1 MTLRRKILLLIS
13 SLTFLIILAM
23 SGTYY
28 SLFNTQIKEHSHN
41 QVVTAFELVFDD
53 LETRTQDSIITIAR
67 FIASSLASPMYVTQL
82 FQDQY
87 DQLEQAWTVRE
98 VRKLIPY
105 VSTIT
110 NEIHKFGDLIGAT
123 EILIYNKQQTL
134 LALYRQQGEEIVTG
148 GYLPKVIDGE
158 LIPIHPDDD
167 WFTSLMDVEEIPRQ
181 AFPEGIL
188 PTYQEDI
195 PTTTISR
202 LSMHHGTLML
212 TFITPIM
219 QKGELGGVCV
229 IHVGI
234 DQQDVERYSRL
245 SGTQVNI
252 FAGTRLS
259 VGTLPEYTTLPDSPL
274 EVRQTLDLQTFQER
288 PPIVFSEAEIS
299 RQAYYQGLL
308 VLGDDEEV
316 LGAIAV
322 NYPRQH
328 EVESRRSFIL
338 LVIGITI
345 VFGAVSTAG
354 AFFLSAVIVRPITKL
369 IQLLQQLTQGDLGLN
384 IEVSGKDE
392 MSQLRLALKNM
403 IEKLRDVISIV
414 KSASNDVASGSQT
427 LNSTAGQISK
437 GTTKQAVSAEEA
449 SSSIEQMA
457 ANIKQN
463 AENAL
468 QTEKIG
474 MKAAENAR
482 ESGQAVM
489 KAVSAMQ
496 MIAKRTAVIEDIAR
510 QTRMLSLN
518 ATIEAARAQDQGKG
532 FAVVASEVRSLAE
545 RSQAAATE
553 INQLVGSSVDVAE
566 KAGNMLTKLVP
577 DIQKT
582 AELVQEISAASN
594 EQSSGAA
601 QISDAIQQLDQMI
614 QQNVLIAEDLSSTSE
629 KLSSQA
635 EQLRSAIEFFK
646 L

>member
-1 MTLRRKILLLIS
+1 MTLRRKILLLIF
-13 SLTFLIILAM
+13 SLTCLIILAM

-41 QVVTAFELVFDD
+41 QVVNAFELVFDD
-53 LETRTQDSIITIAR
+53 LEMRTQDSVATINR
-67 FIASSLASPMYVTQL
+67 FISSSLASPMYVMQL

-98 VRKLIPY
+98 VRKLVPY

-110 NEIHKFGDLIGAT
+110 NEIRKFGDLIGAT
-123 EILIYNKQQTL
+123 EILVYNKQQTL

-148 GYLPKVIDGE
+148 GYLPRVVDGE

-167 WFTSLMDVEEIPRQ
+167 WFTMLMNVEEIPRQ

-188 PTYQEDI
+188 STYQEDI
-195 PTTTISR
+195 PTTTIAR
-202 LSMHHGTLML
+202 LSTRYDTVML

-219 QKGELGGVCV
+219 QKEELGGVCV

-234 DQQDVERYSRL
+234 GRKDVERYSRL
-245 SGTQVNI
+245 SGTEVNI
-252 FAGTRLS
+252 FAGTTLS
-259 VGTLPEYTTLPDSPL
+259 VGTLPEYTTLPEDTL
-274 EVRQTLDLQTFQER
+274 EVRHALDLQNFQER
-288 PPIVFSEAEIS
+288 PPIVFSEAQVGQ
-299 RQAYYQGLL
+299 QAYYHGIL
-308 VLGDDEEV
+308 VLGDEQRL
-316 LGAIAV
+316 LGAITV
-322 NYPRQH
+322 HFLRQL
-328 EVESRRSFIL
+328 EEESRRSFIL
-338 LVIGITI
+338 LVIVITI
-345 VFGAVSTAG
+345 VFGVLTTGG
-354 AFFLSAVIVRPITKL
+354 AFLLSAVIARPVTKL
-369 IQLLQQLTQGDLGLN
+369 TQLLQQLAQGDLDLN

-392 MSQLRLALKNM
+392 MSQFRLALKNM

-414 KSASNDVASGSQT
+414 KSASNDVASGSKV
-427 LNSTAGQISK
+427 LSSTAGQISK
-437 GTTKQAVSAEEA
+437 VTRQQAVSAEEA
-449 SSSIEQMA
+449 SSSIEQMT

-474 MKAAENAR
+474 IKASENAK

-496 MIAKRTAVIEDIAR
+496 MIAKRTAVIEDIAS

-518 ATIEAARAQDQGKG
+518 ATIEAARAHDQGKG

-553 INQLVGSSVDVAE
+553 INQLVSSSVDVAE

-601 QISDAIQQLDQMI
+601 QINDAIQQLDQMI
-614 QQNVLIAEDLSSTSE
+614 QQNVLIAEDLSSISE

>member
-1 MTLRRKILLLIS
+1 MTLRRKILLLIF

-28 SLFNTQIKEHSHN
+28 SLFNTQIKEQSHN

-53 LETRTQDSIITIAR
+53 LETRTQDSVATINR
-67 FIASSLASPMYVTQL
+67 FISSSLASPMYVMQL

-123 EILIYNKQQTL
+123 EILVYNKQQTL

-148 GYLPKVIDGE
+148 GYLPRVVEGA

-167 WFTSLMDVEEIPRQ
+167 WFSSLMNVEEVPRQ

-195 PTTTISR
+195 PTTTIAR
-202 LSMHHGTLML
+202 LSTRYDTVML

-219 QKGELGGVCV
+219 QKEERGGVCV

-234 DQQDVERYSRL
+234 GQKDIERYSRL
-245 SGTQVNI
+245 SGTQVNL

-259 VGTLPEYTTLPDSPL
+259 VGTLPEYTTLPDAL
-274 EVRQTLDLQTFQER
+274 REVRQTIDLQTFQER

-308 VLGDDEEV
+308 VLGDDEAV

-328 EVESRRSFIL
+328 EVENRRSFIL

-345 VFGAVSTAG
+345 VFGVVSTAG
-354 AFFLSAVIVRPITKL
+354 AFFLSAVIVRPMTKL
-369 IQLLQQLTQGDLGLN
+369 TQLLQQLTQGDLALK
-384 IEVSGKDE
+384 IEVYGKDE
-392 MSQLRLALKNM
+392 MGQFRLALNNM
-403 IEKLRDVISIV
+403 VEKLKDVISTV
-414 KSASNDVASGSQT
+414 KSASNDVASRSQA

-457 ANIKQN
+457 ANIQQN

-474 MKAAENAR
+474 LKAAENAR

-496 MIAKRTAVIEDIAR
+496 TIAKKVAIIEDIAR

-532 FAVVASEVRSLAE
+532 FAVVASEVRALAE

-553 INQLVGSSVDVAE
+553 ITQLVSSSVDVAE

-582 AELVQEISAASN
+582 AELVQEISAASH

-635 EQLRSAIEFFK
+635 EQLRSAIAFFK

>member
-1 MTLRRKILLLIS
+1 MTLRRKILFLIF

-41 QVVTAFELVFDD
+41 QVVTAFNLVFDD
-53 LETRTQDSIITIAR
+53 LETRTQDSLATITR
-67 FIASSLASPMYVTQL
+67 FIASSLASPMYVMQL
-82 FQDQY
+82 FEGQY
-87 DQLEQAWTVRE
+87 NELEQAWTVQE
-98 VRKLIPY
+98 ARKLVPY
-105 VSTIT
+105 VSTLT
-110 NEIHKFGDLIGAT
+110 TEIHKFGDLIGAA
-123 EILIYNKQQTL
+123 EILIYDKQHTL
-134 LALYRQQGEEIVTG
+134 LALYQKQGEEMVIG
-148 GYLPKVIDGE
+148 GYLPKLVEGE
-158 LIPIHPDDD
+158 LIPLQPDDD
-167 WFTSLMDVEEIPRQ
+167 WFTSLMNIEDIPRQ
-181 AFPEGIL
+181 TVPADISL
-188 PTYQEDI
+188 TYQEDI
-195 PTTTISR
+195 PTTTIAK
-202 LSMHHGTLML
+202 LSTRHDTLVL
-212 TFITPIM
+212 TFIAPII
-219 QKGELGGVCV
+219 QNAEVGGVCV

-259 VGTLPEYTTLPDSPL
+259 VGTLPEYTTLPDASL
-274 EVRQTLDLQTFQER
+274 EVRQTLDFQAFQER

-299 RQAYYQGLL
+299 RKAYYQGLL

-345 VFGAVSTAG
+345 VFGVVSTAG
-354 AFFLSAVIVRPITKL
+354 AFFLSAIIVRPLTKL

-384 IEVSGKDE
+384 IEVYGKDE

-403 IEKLRDVISIV
+403 IEKLKDVISAV
-414 KSASNDVASGSQT
+414 KSASNDVASRSQG

-437 GTTKQAVSAEEA
+437 GTSKQAVSAEEA

-496 MIAKRTAVIEDIAR
+496 TIAKKIAIIEDIAR

-532 FAVVASEVRSLAE
+532 FGVVASEVRALAE

-553 INQLVGSSVDVAE
+553 INQLVSSSVAVAD
-566 KAGNMLTKLVP
+566 KAGNMLVKLVP

-601 QISDAIQQLDQMI
+601 QISEAIQQLDQMI
-614 QQNVLIAEDLSSTSE
+614 QENVSIADELSSTSE
-629 KLSSQA
+629 KLANQA
-635 EQLRSAIEFFK
+635 ELLQSVIEFFK